1 MFSIDDRV
9 LTGNWTINVQAAPD
23 NQLWKHDTDNH
34 QLVNKENNDVKL
46 DVDPS
51 WALPPTGTGTIMKDQ
66 STTPKTVYG
75 LNDDDVTTNPIV
87 VEEDLKASDGQR
99 WKLDNNMKLENKDK
113 VLKSFDLWIFEPKDD
128 DSICIENT
136 SK

>member
-1 MFSIDDRV
+1 M
-9 LTGNWTINVQAAPD
+9 
-23 NQLWKHDTDNH
+23 
-34 QLVNKENNDVKL
+34 NKENNDVKL

-87 VEEDLKASDGQR
+87 VEEDLKASDGEFVKKQQCKKATR
-99 WKLDNNMKLENKDK
+99 
-113 VLKSFDLWIFEPKDD
+113 V
-128 DSICIENT
+128 
-136 SK
+136 